1 MASSSADGDEAPPS
15 EDPGSPETAVLV
27 PPAQSMRYPTLNM
40 DGTAPLPSAPA
51 RGELV
56 YAERTSAPVP
66 SVGEGAP
73 EPINL
78 IRFCELLQVGSALR
92 GLRHAGHA
100 ARRRCPRLEDIMRI
114 DVHTVASACKHP
126 LCLSSA

>member
-1 MASSSADGDEAPPS
+1 M
-15 EDPGSPETAVLV
+15 EDPGSLETVVLV

-56 YAERTSAPVP
+56 YAEKTSAPAP
-66 SVGEGAP
+66 SVGAGAP

-92 GLRHAGHA
+92 VLRHAGHA

-114 DVHTVASACKHP
+114 DVNTVASACKHP